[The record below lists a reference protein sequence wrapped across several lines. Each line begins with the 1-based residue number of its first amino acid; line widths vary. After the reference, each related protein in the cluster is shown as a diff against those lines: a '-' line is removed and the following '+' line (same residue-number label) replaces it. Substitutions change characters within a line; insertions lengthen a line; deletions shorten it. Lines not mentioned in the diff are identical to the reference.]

1 MHFAFGVGNW
11 EAAEEY
17 SVPGSIHTHDCTTGR
32 TAHHGAPW
40 WHGLVFVAAT
50 VLLAGVPLLLLLALG
65 KRARA
70 ILPKARDWMTT
81 NSWVVSEI
89 VIVFFLLM
97 ALKDVL
103 SD

>member
-40 WHGLVFVAAT
+40 CLQT
-50 VLLAGVPLLLLLALG
+50 AGVQASSFNFSYG
-65 KRARA
+65 FAVEA
-70 ILPKARDWMTT
+70 
-81 NSWVVSEI
+81 VVSMVCNCLE
-89 VIVFFLLM
+89 FGFGF
-97 ALKDVL
+97 ALWATMM
-103 SD
+103 SDGRRSCP